1 MSALRNSTVKVFRPE
16 DALVP
21 ISLDGYV
28 AFFGVLAVV
37 TVVLFWHQQRKER
50 HARKQFF
57 SKFEAS
63 ELKMSPYQVGLVY
76 RVISREGESVS
87 VVPIWRGKSEI
98 VDAKEQTL
106 DASQLIPFDEARF
119 F

>member
-1 MSALRNSTVKVFRPE
+1 MRE

-37 TVVLFWHQQRKER
+37 IAILFWHLRRKER
-50 HARKQFF
+50 QARKRFF
-57 SKFEAS
+57 REFESS
-63 ELKMSPYQVGLVY
+63 ELKMSPYQIGLVY
-76 RVISREGESVS
+76 RAINRDGSLVS

-98 VDAKEQTL
+98 VDAKEQIL

>member
-1 MSALRNSTVKVFRPE
+1 MSD

-21 ISLDGYV
+21 ISLDGYI
-28 AFFGVLAVV
+28 AFFGVLAALIA
-37 TVVLFWHQQRKER
+37 VLFWHQQRNDSQE
-50 HARKQFF
+50 RKQFF

-76 RVISREGESVS
+76 RVMDRNGNSVS

-98 VDAKEQTL
+98 VYAKE
-106 DASQLIPFDEARF
+106 
-119 F
+119 

>member
-1 MSALRNSTVKVFRPE
+1 MPE

-21 ISLDGYV
+21 ISLDGYI

-37 TVVLFWHQQRKER
+37 IAVLFWHHHRKER
-50 HARKQFF
+50 QARKQFF
-57 SKFEAS
+57 RKFEAS
-63 ELKMSPYQVGLVY
+63 ELKMSPYQIGLVY
-76 RVISREGESVS
+76 RVIDRDGKSVS
-87 VVPIWRGKSEI
+87 AVPIWRGKAEI
-98 VDAKEQTL
+98 IDAKEQTL

>member
-1 MSALRNSTVKVFRPE
+1 MPDN
-16 DALVP
+16 ALVP
-21 ISLDGYV
+21 VSLDGYV

-37 TVVLFWHQQRKER
+37 IVVLLWHQQRRER
-50 HARKQFF
+50 YARLQFF
-57 SKFEAS
+57 RKFEAS
-63 ELKMSPYQVGLVY
+63 ELKMSPYQIGLVY
-76 RVISREGESVS
+76 RVVGRDQKTVS